1 MPKPHTFPTLYDD
14 LKTVSI
20 SFLNKHGYLKPNQIQ
35 NGIIT
40 WSIEGNN
47 TGSISILSNTQ
58 SESPYLE
65 LSYKYN
71 DKLIDYRVQL
81 VAIPS
86 NLGKGIIWY
95 FICPSTAKRCKK
107 LYLINTYFYH
117 RLAFKGCMYKKQ
129 TLSKRKRYSDKL
141 IDSCFQQV
149 ELIEQLYKKNFKKE
163 YAGKPT
169 KKYLNLNRKIQI
181 AEKILKHEI
190 EQWKEK

>member
-1 MPKPHTFPTLYDD
+1 
-14 LKTVSI
+14 
-20 SFLNKHGYLKPNQIQ
+20 
-35 NGIIT
+35 
-40 WSIEGNN
+40 
-47 TGSISILSNTQ
+47 
-58 SESPYLE
+58 
-65 LSYKYN
+65 
-71 DKLIDYRVQL
+71 
-81 VAIPS
+81 
-86 NLGKGIIWY
+86 
-95 FICPSTAKRCKK
+95 
-107 LYLINTYFYH
+107 
-117 RLAFKGCMYKKQ
+117 MYKKQ